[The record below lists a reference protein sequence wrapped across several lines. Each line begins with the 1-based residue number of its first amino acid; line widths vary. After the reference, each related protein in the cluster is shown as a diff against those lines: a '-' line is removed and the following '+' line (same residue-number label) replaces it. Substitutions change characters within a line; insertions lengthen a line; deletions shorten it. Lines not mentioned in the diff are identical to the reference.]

1 MIYDRRKDLI
11 ISGGEN
17 IYPYEIEMQAKQF
30 DGIKDAMCVPLSDET
45 WGQVPLLY
53 YISEDNIDIA
63 SLDRFLRVQLAAYK
77 VLKICC
83 RSNITLYIYWEI
95 AT

>member
-1 MIYDRRKDLI
+1 
-11 ISGGEN
+11 
-17 IYPYEIEMQAKQF
+17 
-30 DGIKDAMCVPLSDET
+30 MCVPLSDET

-77 VLKICC
+77 VPKNMLPFKHYLIHLLGNCNVINLSLKDE
-83 RSNITLYIYWEI
+83 YE
-95 AT
+95 

>member
-1 MIYDRRKDLI
+1 
-11 ISGGEN
+11 
-17 IYPYEIEMQAKQF
+17 
-30 DGIKDAMCVPLSDET
+30 MCVPLSDET

-83 RSNITLYIYWEI
+83 RSNITFICWEI
-95 AT
+95 VQRNKFELKDEYE